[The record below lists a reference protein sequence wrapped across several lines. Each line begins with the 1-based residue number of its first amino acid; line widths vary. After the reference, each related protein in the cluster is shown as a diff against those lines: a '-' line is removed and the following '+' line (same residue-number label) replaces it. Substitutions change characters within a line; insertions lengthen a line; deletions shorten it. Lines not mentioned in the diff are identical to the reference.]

1 MAQAQYTREQLIEG
15 LNRASAAGDN
25 ESANEIAVMLD
36 RMTKAQESASDPMFP
51 KLTEAITSGE
61 ERLSGLAGT
70 PEEKALGLQPGI
82 PTAVSELAISAGDLI
97 IGGVQDVTP
106 DVVEEAV
113 ASGLESLTDIAKV
126 QLEPVIRLG
135 TLMGESDM
143 AQEVLNTIQQSWS
156 THLARKESEP
166 EYAATSRE
174 LEGLVDVGLLVTPA
188 GKLKPVVASSTSLL
202 DRGMDLK
209 RAGRGQ
215 GIGDRKSLTQNILS
229 PVDGFG
235 EGRTSTQGWLKK
247 KTYEPTADELEMVN
261 VISSIPDFDPKGTF
275 TDNFNVIEDYIGR
288 QANQLTT
295 GISRAGN
302 PKIDVEALI
311 SDIRTR
317 ALNGL
322 ADEVY
327 DRKGKARRIEQQLQ
341 LFKEKLG
348 SGTALEALEARKAL
362 DRALRKDSRSA
373 EDSIATPSRAGRRSI
388 SEATHEAIAAVVPDV
403 AVQDL
408 LRKQALSYR
417 ALDVVDEKRRFEANT
432 AIGRLGQ
439 NITRTGVNLPRNPAS
454 QLATGYA
461 AGNVVSSGA
470 FPYLAGVAGS
480 AAAIYGLGKAA
491 LSAQTKK
498 FLGTVLVATDKAIV
512 AAKGSPAMIQQLK
525 ADRAVLVAFIEDTR
539 FTEPEDETEA
549 GEQE

>member
-15 LNRASAAGDN
+15 LNRAAAAGDN
-25 ESANEIAVMLD
+25 AAANEIAAMLD
-36 RMTKAQESASDPMFP
+36 KMGEPESAPDAMFP
-51 KLTEAITSGE
+51 KLTEATISAG
-61 ERLSGLAGT
+61 ERLAGLAGT
-70 PEEKALGLQPGI
+70 PEEKEAGLQPGI
-82 PTAVSELAISAGDLI
+82 PRAVSELVGSAGGMI
-97 IGGVQDVTP
+97 IGAVQDVTP
-106 DVVEEAV
+106 NVVEQAV
-113 ASGLESLTDIAKV
+113 SEGLENLTEMAKV
-126 QLEPVIRLG
+126 PLEPVIRLG

-188 GKLKPVVASSTSLL
+188 GKLKPVVATSTPLL
-202 DRGMDLK
+202 EKGMDLK

-215 GIGDRKSLTQNILS
+215 GIGDRKSLTRNILS
-229 PVDGFG
+229 PIDGFG
-235 EGRTSTQGWLKK
+235 EGRTTTQGWLKK

-261 VISSIPDFDPKGTF
+261 VISSIPEFNPKGTF

-288 QANQLTT
+288 QANQLTA
-295 GISRAGN
+295 GISKAGN
-302 PKIDVEALI
+302 PKLDVEALI

-327 DRKGKARRIEQQLQ
+327 DRKGKAKRIEQQLQ

-348 SGTALEALEARKAL
+348 KGTALEVLEARKAL

-373 EDSIATPSRAGRRSI
+373 EDSIATPSRAGRRAI
-388 SEATHEAIAAVVPDV
+388 SEATHEAIAAAVPDV

-417 ALDVVDEKRRFEANT
+417 ALDVVDEKRRLEANT
-432 AIGRLGQ
+432 TIGRLGQ
-439 NITRTGVNLPRNPAS
+439 NISRTGVNLPRNPAS

-491 LSAQTKK
+491 MSSQTKK
-498 FLGTVLVATDKAIV
+498 FLGQLLVATDKAIV
-512 AAKGSPAMIQQLK
+512 AAKGSPQMIQQLK
-525 ADRAVLVAFIEDTR
+525 ADRAVIVALVQETR
-539 FTEPEDETEA
+539 FDEPEEE
-549 GEQE
+549 E

>member
-15 LNRASAAGDN
+15 LNRAAAAGDN
-25 ESANEIAVMLD
+25 AAANEIAAMLD
-36 RMTKAQESASDPMFP
+36 KMGEPESAPDAMFP
-51 KLTEAITSGE
+51 KLTEATISAG
-61 ERLSGLAGT
+61 ERLAGLAGT
-70 PEEKALGLQPGI
+70 PEEKEAGLQPGI
-82 PTAVSELAISAGDLI
+82 PRAVSELAGSAGGMI
-97 IGGVQDVTP
+97 IGAVQDVTP
-106 DVVEEAV
+106 DVVEQAV
-113 ASGLESLTDIAKV
+113 SEGLENLTEMAKV
-126 QLEPVIRLG
+126 PLEPVIRLG

-188 GKLKPVVASSTSLL
+188 GKLKPVVATSTPLL
-202 DRGMDLK
+202 EKGMELK

-215 GIGDRKSLTQNILS
+215 GIGDRKSLTRNILS
-229 PVDGFG
+229 PIDGFG
-235 EGRTSTQGWLKK
+235 EGRTTTQGWLKK

-261 VISSIPDFDPKGTF
+261 VISSIPEFNPKGTF

-288 QANQLTT
+288 QANQLTA
-295 GISRAGN
+295 GISKAGN
-302 PKIDVEALI
+302 PKLDVEALI

-327 DRKGKARRIEQQLQ
+327 DRKGKAKRIEQQLQ

-348 SGTALEALEARKAL
+348 KGTALEVLEARKAL

-373 EDSIATPSRAGRRSI
+373 EDSIATPSRAGRRAI
-388 SEATHEAIAAVVPDV
+388 SEATHEAIAAAVPDV

-417 ALDVVDEKRRFEANT
+417 ALDVVDEKRRIEANT
-432 AIGRLGQ
+432 TIGRLGQ
-439 NITRTGVNLPRNPAS
+439 NISRTGVNLPRNPAS

-470 FPYLAGVAGS
+470 FPYFAGVAGS

-491 LSAQTKK
+491 MSAQTKK
-498 FLGTVLVATDKAIV
+498 FLGQLLVATDKAIV
-512 AAKGSPAMIQQLK
+512 AAKGSPQMIQQLK
-525 ADRAVLVAFIEDTR
+525 ADRAVIVSLVQETR
-539 FTEPEDETEA
+539 FDEPEEE
-549 GEQE
+549 E